1 MKTFFLLLITI
12 IFSNNLLQAQGC
24 VAIRS
29 TGGFCTMEQHDG
41 KMEDP
46 SKWVLNMNNRYF
58 KSYKHYV
65 GTDEQKQRVELGT
78 EVINHAYTADF
89 TLTKIQDKYWSFSID
104 LPVISNTRS
113 SLYEHGG
120 KSRHETKAFG
130 LGDIRVAAY
139 RWLLDPAKMPKGNIQ
154 LGAGI
159 KFATGDY
166 KYLDFFYTSDST
178 KVLGPV
184 DQSIQLGDGGTGFT
198 SELNAY
204 YNLSKHFS
212 AYANC
217 YYLINPREQNGVS
230 TGRGSTTI
238 SAAAIQFGTSTMSVP
253 DQYMY
258 RMGFNYTNKGFTAS
272 AGIRKECIPASDL
285 VGGNGG
291 FRRPGFIVSA
301 EPGVAY
307 KFKKISAYLFAPI
320 ALVRDRTQSNADK
333 LQSAATGTYKKGD
346 AAFAD
351 YALNLGLTFRL

>member
-1 MKTFFLLLITI
+1 MKSIYFLLITL
-12 IFSNNLLQAQGC
+12 FFTNNLVQAQGC

-29 TGGFCTMEQHDG
+29 TGGFCSMEQHDG
-41 KMEDP
+41 KMENP

-65 GTDEQKQRVELGT
+65 GTDEQKQRVQLGT
-78 EVINHAYTADF
+78 QVINHSYTADF
-89 TLTKIQDKYWSFSID
+89 TLTRIQNKYWSYSID
-104 LPVISNTRS
+104 LPVISNTRT

-120 KSRHETKAFG
+120 KARHETKSFG
-130 LGDIRVAAY
+130 LGDVRVAAY
-139 RWLLDPAKMPKGNIQ
+139 RWLLDPEKMPKGNIQ

-166 KYLDFFYTSDST
+166 KYMDFFYTSDTT

-198 SELNAY
+198 TELNAY

-212 AYANC
+212 AYANF

-230 TGRGSTTI
+230 TGRGSTTV
-238 SAAAIQFGTSTMSVP
+238 SASSILYGSSTMSVP

-258 RMGFNYTNKGFTAS
+258 RMGFNYNIKGFTAS
-272 AGIRKECIPASDL
+272 AGIRKECIPSSDL
-285 VGGNGG
+285 FGGDGG
-291 FRRPGFIVSA
+291 FRRPGYIVSA
-301 EPGVAY
+301 EPGISY
-307 KFKKISAYLFAPI
+307 RFKKFSAYVFAPI
-320 ALVRDRTQSNADK
+320 ALSRNRTQSNADK
-333 LQSAATGTYKKGD
+333 LQTQKTGIYRKGD

-351 YALNLGLTFRL
+351 YALNLGLTFKL